1 MNILEG
7 IKNNVTGTFK
17 LIRKSIKYNVKNF
30 ILVSSDKAVRPTNY
44 MGATKR
50 IAEILCLTENSN
62 NHKTIFSIVRFG
74 NVVGSSGSVVPLFR
88 SQIKNGGPITVTH
101 PKIERYFMTIQEAAE
116 LVIQAGS
123 LTQKSGEIFIL
134 DMGKSIKILDLAKQ
148 MIKMNGSIPRIQHE
162 NTSLNR

>member
-30 ILVSSDKAVRPTNY
+30 ILISSDKAVRPTNY

-62 NHKTIFSIVRFG
+62 NNKTIFSIVRFG
-74 NVVGSSGSVVPLFR
+74 NVVGSSGSVVPLF
-88 SQIKNGGPITVTH
+88 
-101 PKIERYFMTIQEAAE
+101 
-116 LVIQAGS
+116 
-123 LTQKSGEIFIL
+123 
-134 DMGKSIKILDLAKQ
+134 DLKL
-148 MIKMNGSIPRIQHE
+148 KME
-162 NTSLNR
+162 VL

>member
-1 MNILEG
+1 
-7 IKNNVTGTFK
+7 
-17 LIRKSIKYNVKNF
+17 
-30 ILVSSDKAVRPTNY
+30 

-134 DMGKSIKILDLAKQ
+134 DMGKV
-148 MIKMNGSIPRIQHE
+148 
-162 NTSLNR
+162 